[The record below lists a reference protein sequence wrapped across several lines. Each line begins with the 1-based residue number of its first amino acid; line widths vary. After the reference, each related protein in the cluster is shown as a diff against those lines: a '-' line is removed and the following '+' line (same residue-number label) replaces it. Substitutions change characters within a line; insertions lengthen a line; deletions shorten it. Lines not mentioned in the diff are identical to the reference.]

1 MTHQEILAAVEPVG
15 LNRVTVYRALDA
27 FCQAG
32 IIHRVEMGDRVWR
45 FALCLNENAPYC
57 HPHFACRACGRVECL
72 DFIRVPQVEET
83 ENGYKIEEQEVYW
96 KGLCSTCAANL
107 S

>member
-1 MTHQEILAAVEPVG
+1 MTHQEILSAVAPIG

-27 FCQAG
+27 FFEAG

-45 FALCLNENAPYC
+45 FALCLHEDASFC

-72 DFIRVPQVEET
+72 DSIRLPRVRENQ
-83 ENGYKIEEQEVYW
+83 NGYRIEIGRAHV
-96 KGLCSTCAANL
+96 
-107 S
+107 